1 MCQEF
6 NIENDIIPQIAT
18 CFGGGIGGTGSVC
31 GAVAGGVMAIGLL
44 EKRGITVEE
53 WKRVADI
60 AREFRSR
67 FEAEMG
73 AINCRDLIGVD
84 LTTDTGSEEL
94 MNSDI
99 PMTVCLPAVDLAYRL
114 VVDLM
119 AEES

>member
-1 MCQEF
+1 
-6 NIENDIIPQIAT
+6 
-18 CFGGGIGGTGSVC
+18 
-31 GAVAGGVMAIGLL
+31 MAIGLL